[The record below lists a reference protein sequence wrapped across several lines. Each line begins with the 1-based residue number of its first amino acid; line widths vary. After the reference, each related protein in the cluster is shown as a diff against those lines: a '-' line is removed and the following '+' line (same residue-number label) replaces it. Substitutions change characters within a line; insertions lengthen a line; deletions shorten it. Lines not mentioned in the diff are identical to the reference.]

1 MTGDSPLPA
10 SLIAANLRRLAKERL
25 YMGSPPA
32 DLKPLSEEEVLSL
45 MHELQVK
52 QIELQIQNEE
62 LLASQAQEKAAAQRY
77 TELYDC
83 APVGYVTLNQTGAI
97 SQSNLAGAAVLG
109 TDRSR
114 LSGKRFSG
122 FVVDADQPV
131 FCEFLQKVFA
141 GDDQPS
147 CEVTLR
153 ATQTPRTVHIN
164 GMRSAD
170 ALECRIVVADITQ
183 LRQSQVL
190 LQELNDNLEARV
202 AQRTMDLEHSVEQLR
217 QSYGEL
223 AKSEAKATLSTLIAS
238 VLHELRTPVSIGK
251 MVVSSLMDHARSA
264 GQAVSAGVL
273 KRSDLEKFM
282 DQVGEGAELIQSNL
296 ERVAKMLDDFGHMAA
311 DQASAQRRSFDLV
324 AVVEEVLHSLRP
336 SLKRKPHRIVVDIP
350 PGIAMDSQPGA
361 LGQIVINLVNNAYL
375 HAFEGRTDGVLT
387 IQAREEGDDVELRFS
402 DNGLGMEE
410 ELLAKLFEPFFST
423 KIGGGGTG
431 LGMTIVKNLV
441 IEKLQG
447 RIAVEST
454 LGQGT
459 SFVITLPRVLS
470 P

>member
-25 YMGSPPA
+25 YMASPPS
-32 DLKPLSEEEVLSL
+32 DLKPLSDEDVLRL

-77 TELYDC
+77 TELYDR
-83 APVGYVTLNQTGAI
+83 APVGYFTLNQTGAI
-97 SQSNLAGAAVLG
+97 SQSNLAGASLLG
-109 TDRSR
+109 TDRTR
-114 LSGKRFSG
+114 LPGKRFSG
-122 FVVDADQPV
+122 FVIEADQPV
-131 FCEFLQKVFA
+131 FSAFLQNVFA
-141 GDDQPS
+141 GDDQPN

-153 ATQTPRTVHIN
+153 AAQMPRTVHIN

-170 ALECRIVVADITQ
+170 GLECRIVVSDITQ
-183 LRQSQVL
+183 LRHNQVL

-238 VLHELRTPVSIGK
+238 VFHELRTPISIGK
-251 MVVSSLMDHARSA
+251 MVVSALTDHARTAGKAESA
-264 GQAVSAGVL
+264 GRL
-273 KRSDLEKFM
+273 KRSDLENFVS
-282 DQVGEGAELIQSNL
+282 QVSEGADLIHSNL

-336 SLKRKPHRIVVDIP
+336 SLKRKPHRIEVDIP
-350 PGIAMDSQPGA
+350 PGIAMDSQPGP

-387 IQAREEGDDVELRFS
+387 ISAQPEGDAVQLRFS
-402 DNGLGMEE
+402 DNGVGMGPEQ
-410 ELLAKLFEPFFST
+410 LARLFEPFFST

-454 LGQGT
+454 PGQG
-459 SFVITLPRVLS
+459 SCFVITLPRVLG
-470 P
+470 